1 MRMRPG
7 ELLALLG
14 YGSSAARYRQAA
26 GEAAALLSEAD
37 ERAKTS
43 ERSQALG
50 AKATATTEAKA
61 VREGYERAAK
71 AAAKAAAIAKEKERE
86 AVAVEGLLRRGY
98 ELHEHRQ
105 RVAKQQA
112 EREARGD
119 PQTLPPTPP
128 KDEAV

>member
-71 AAAKAAAIAKEKERE
+71 AAAKA
-86 AVAVEGLLRRGY
+86 EGPD
-98 ELHEHRQ
+98 
-105 RVAKQQA
+105 V
-112 EREARGD
+112 
-119 PQTLPPTPP
+119 
-128 KDEAV
+128 